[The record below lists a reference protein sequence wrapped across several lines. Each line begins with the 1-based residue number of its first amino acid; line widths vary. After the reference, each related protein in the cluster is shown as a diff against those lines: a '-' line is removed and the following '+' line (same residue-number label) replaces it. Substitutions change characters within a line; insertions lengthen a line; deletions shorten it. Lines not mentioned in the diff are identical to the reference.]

1 MFNMKDAFNR
11 LKTTWSNSESSQEPM
26 ERRSTYPLA
35 SSSKMKA
42 DNKAY
47 VHDDDSLP
55 PVTLL
60 GYAPKTKNRLL
71 NPEMCDE
78 LRPLMPTRIQL
89 YQEWTLLYSLE
100 QHGASLHSL
109 YERVKPD
116 SSVPRRVGY
125 VLVIKD
131 RKNSIF
137 GAYSNEAFHPNEHMR
152 YSGNGECFLW
162 KMDNVQERVLK
173 PSNSEDLIDIEPNL
187 IDLDDD
193 KNENKINDEKQLKTE
208 ESQNSKM
215 SWKLCAYP
223 YTGANEFMI
232 YCTSKFLSMGAGDGH
247 YGLWCDDSL
256 MRGVTNPT
264 QTYGNDILS
273 KEGKKFSILGLE
285 VWRVG

>member
-1 MFNMKDAFNR
+1 MKDAFNK
-11 LKTTWSNSESSQEPM
+11 LKTTWSNSDSSPNPI
-26 ERRSTYPLA
+26 ERRSTFPTISTHKKEHA
-35 SSSKMKA
+35 SSMT
-42 DNKAY
+42 
-47 VHDDDSLP
+47 DDDYLP

-60 GYAPKTKNRLL
+60 GYSPKTKNRLL
-71 NPEMCDE
+71 TPEMCDE

-109 YERVKPD
+109 YEKVKPE

-131 RKNSIF
+131 RKNGIF
-137 GAYSNEAFHPNEHMR
+137 GAYSNEPFHTNEHMR

-162 KMDNVQERVLK
+162 KMENVEERILK
-173 PSNSEDLIDIEPNL
+173 PSNSEDLIKPEYNL
-187 IDLDDD
+187 VDLDDEEVGSD
-193 KNENKINDEKQLKTE
+193 KPLKEE
-208 ESQNSKM
+208 ESRDSKM

-232 YCTSKFLSMGAGDGH
+232 YCTSKFLSMGAGNGH

-273 KEGKKFSILGLE
+273 KEGTKFTIMGLE